1 MKILITGGAGFIGSN
16 LVEKLVENNE
26 VVVLDNLSGGNENF
40 IEPFLDKIE
49 FYEIDLAD
57 KIDDY
62 FSGVEEVWH
71 LAANPSVKDSSP
83 ETFFKD
89 LKITKNVLEAC
100 RKNKVK
106 RILFTSSSTVY
117 GDAVK
122 NTPENYETKPISFY
136 GATKLACES
145 LISTYCSL
153 YKIQGFIFRL
163 ANIIGKNSTHGV
175 IYDFVNKL
183 LKSNSE
189 LEILGDGK
197 QTKSYLS
204 VEDCI
209 SGMLIARKKTKDL
222 INIRCEA
229 TMPPEDVCIF
239 NLGNK
244 DWINVKEIAEI
255 VVEEMINAGLIK
267 GKPKFRFTGGLEGR
281 GWEGD
286 VKEMLLNIS
295 KLEKL
300 DFKPKYSSGEGVKEA
315 AKETTTRFKN
325 KSF

>member
-1 MKILITGGAGFIGSN
+1 MKLLITGGAGFIGSN
-16 LVEKLVENNE
+16 LVEKLIEKTENE
-26 VVVLDNLSGGNENF
+26 IIIIDNLSGGRKEF
-40 IEPFLDKIE
+40 IEHFLDQIK
-49 FYEIDLAD
+49 FHKVDLLNNAD
-57 KIDDY
+57 KY

-71 LAANPSVKDSSP
+71 LAANPDVKDSSP

-89 LKITKNVLEAC
+89 LKITKNVLESC
-100 RKNKVK
+100 KRNKVK

-117 GDAVK
+117 GESK
-122 NTPENYETKPISFY
+122 INTPENCETKPISFY

-175 IYDFVNKL
+175 IYDFVQKL
-183 LKSNSE
+183 LKNGEE
-189 LEILGDGK
+189 LEILGDGT

-209 SGMLIARKKTKDL
+209 NGMLIARDKSENL
-222 INIRCEA
+222 IN
-229 TMPPEDVCIF
+229 IF

-255 VVEEMINAGLIK
+255 VVEEMLVFGLIK
-267 GKPKFRFTGGLEGR
+267 ERPKFKFTGGVEGGR
-281 GWEGD
+281 GWKGD
-286 VKEMLLNIS
+286 VKEMLLDIS

-300 DFKPKYSSGEGVKEA
+300 GFRPKYNSKESVRKSVKEIIH
-315 AKETTTRFKN
+315 N
-325 KSF
+325 KIIKV